1 MAPERIQKTMNF
13 NSTTVENI
21 EDLMDKSESDEIK
34 RISEVFLSAMNDW
47 PDDLQTLEE
56 FIKAISIDY
65 SGLMREDVERF
76 LKKLDL
82 SSGAWKLEASA
93 VLLDL
98 WNGRDPKQS
107 IQDIAAEIFEARKC
121 LLAVDN

>member
-1 MAPERIQKTMNF
+1 MNF
-13 NSTTVENI
+13 NATTVENI
-21 EDLMDKSESDEIK
+21 EDLMDKSESEEIK
-34 RISEVFLSAMNDW
+34 RICEVFLSAMNDW

-56 FIKAISIDY
+56 FIEAISIDF

-76 LKKLDL
+76 SKKFDI

-98 WNGRDPKQS
+98 WNGRDTNQS
-107 IQDIAAEIFEARKC
+107 IQDIASEIIEARKEI
-121 LLAVDN
+121 AS